1 MDAFNVAFRVPNL
14 LRDLFAEHDGLILA
28 SPEYNALPTPLL
40 INSFDWLSVIPAE
53 DGKPSGAAATG
64 GKPVGLLA
72 ASPGALGGIRAL
84 PIVRNYLSTN
94 FAMVVVPEQLALPL
108 ADQQLTTPERLAK
121 PDLDAVLDFAAERYY
136 ETSGLFGTPDQV
148 LPIVDKLHRIG
159 VDEIAC
165 LVDFGVA
172 TETVLDNLPHLA
184 RVLDLVAQ
192 QATTSTDGAEK
203 ADDLSIAELVV
214 TDILPLRLPSSSR
227 SDDGEIMGLKH
238 RQHPTFGV
246 QFHPESILTE
256 GGYDMLRNFL
266 KWAR

>member
-1 MDAFNVAFRVPNL
+1 MTTTPSTRAPRLLVIAGSARIGSLNRQLADLAACRAQALGAETTVVDLRSLELPVYDEDWAQAHGKPAGARR

-121 PDLDAVLDFAAERYY
+121 PDLDAVLDRVVASVVRQARW
-136 ETSGLFGTPDQV
+136 
-148 LPIVDKLHRIG
+148 RI
-159 VDEIAC
+159 A
-165 LVDFGVA
+165 
-172 TETVLDNLPHLA
+172 
-184 RVLDLVAQ
+184 
-192 QATTSTDGAEK
+192 GA
-203 ADDLSIAELVV
+203 
-214 TDILPLRLPSSSR
+214 
-227 SDDGEIMGLKH
+227 
-238 RQHPTFGV
+238 
-246 QFHPESILTE
+246 
-256 GGYDMLRNFL
+256 
-266 KWAR
+266 

>member
-1 MDAFNVAFRVPNL
+1 MTTTPSTRAPRLLVIAGSARIGSLNRQLADLAARRAQALGAETTVVDLRSLELPVYDEDWARAHGKPAGARR

-121 PDLDAVLDFAAERYY
+121 PDLDAVLDRVVASVVRQARW
-136 ETSGLFGTPDQV
+136 
-148 LPIVDKLHRIG
+148 RI
-159 VDEIAC
+159 A
-165 LVDFGVA
+165 
-172 TETVLDNLPHLA
+172 
-184 RVLDLVAQ
+184 
-192 QATTSTDGAEK
+192 GA
-203 ADDLSIAELVV
+203 
-214 TDILPLRLPSSSR
+214 
-227 SDDGEIMGLKH
+227 
-238 RQHPTFGV
+238 
-246 QFHPESILTE
+246 
-256 GGYDMLRNFL
+256 
-266 KWAR
+266 

>member
-1 MDAFNVAFRVPNL
+1 MTTTPSTRAPRLLVIAGSARIGSLNRQLADLAARRAQALGAETTVVDLRSLELPVYDEDWAQAHGKPAGARR

-40 INSFDWLSVIPAE
+40 NNSFDWLSVIPAE

-121 PDLDAVLDFAAERYY
+121 PDLDAVLDRVVASVVRQARW
-136 ETSGLFGTPDQV
+136 
-148 LPIVDKLHRIG
+148 RI
-159 VDEIAC
+159 A
-165 LVDFGVA
+165 
-172 TETVLDNLPHLA
+172 
-184 RVLDLVAQ
+184 
-192 QATTSTDGAEK
+192 GA
-203 ADDLSIAELVV
+203 
-214 TDILPLRLPSSSR
+214 
-227 SDDGEIMGLKH
+227 
-238 RQHPTFGV
+238 
-246 QFHPESILTE
+246 
-256 GGYDMLRNFL
+256 
-266 KWAR
+266 

>member
-1 MDAFNVAFRVPNL
+1 MTTTPSTRAPRLLVIAGSARIGSLNRQLADLAARRAQALGAETTVVDLRALELPVYDEDWAQAHGKPAGARR

-121 PDLDAVLDFAAERYY
+121 PDLDAVLDRVVASVVRQARW
-136 ETSGLFGTPDQV
+136 
-148 LPIVDKLHRIG
+148 RI
-159 VDEIAC
+159 A
-165 LVDFGVA
+165 
-172 TETVLDNLPHLA
+172 
-184 RVLDLVAQ
+184 
-192 QATTSTDGAEK
+192 GA
-203 ADDLSIAELVV
+203 
-214 TDILPLRLPSSSR
+214 
-227 SDDGEIMGLKH
+227 
-238 RQHPTFGV
+238 
-246 QFHPESILTE
+246 
-256 GGYDMLRNFL
+256 
-266 KWAR
+266 

>member
-1 MDAFNVAFRVPNL
+1 MTTTPSTRAPRLLVIAGSARIGSLNRQLADLAARRAQALGAETTVVDLRWLVLPVYDEDWAQAHGKPAGARR

-94 FAMVVVPEQLALPL
+94 FAMVVVPVQLALPL

-121 PDLDAVLDFAAERYY
+121 PDLDAVLDRVVASVVRQARW
-136 ETSGLFGTPDQV
+136 
-148 LPIVDKLHRIG
+148 RI
-159 VDEIAC
+159 A
-165 LVDFGVA
+165 
-172 TETVLDNLPHLA
+172 
-184 RVLDLVAQ
+184 
-192 QATTSTDGAEK
+192 GA
-203 ADDLSIAELVV
+203 
-214 TDILPLRLPSSSR
+214 
-227 SDDGEIMGLKH
+227 
-238 RQHPTFGV
+238 
-246 QFHPESILTE
+246 
-256 GGYDMLRNFL
+256 
-266 KWAR
+266 

>member
-1 MDAFNVAFRVPNL
+1 MTTTPSTRAPRLLVIAGSARIGSLNRQLADLAARRAQALGAETTVVDLRSLELPVYDEDWAQAHGKPAGARR

-121 PDLDAVLDFAAERYY
+121 PDLDAVLDRAVASVVR
-136 ETSGLFGTPDQV
+136 QARW
-148 LPIVDKLHRIG
+148 RI
-159 VDEIAC
+159 A
-165 LVDFGVA
+165 
-172 TETVLDNLPHLA
+172 
-184 RVLDLVAQ
+184 
-192 QATTSTDGAEK
+192 GA
-203 ADDLSIAELVV
+203 
-214 TDILPLRLPSSSR
+214 
-227 SDDGEIMGLKH
+227 
-238 RQHPTFGV
+238 
-246 QFHPESILTE
+246 
-256 GGYDMLRNFL
+256 
-266 KWAR
+266 